1 MKEFAMTRIVP
12 IVPSAAAPKAA
23 ASLEKVRGALGFVPN
38 MMAGL
43 AHSPAAL
50 DGYLTLSATLGSGS
64 INRQLGEQIALT
76 VAEQNGC
83 DYCLAAHTAIGAK
96 LGLTAEQITEARRA
110 TASNVQDAAVLG
122 LARAIVE
129 TRGRIGDEQLAAAR
143 AAGLTDGQIAE
154 VVVHVALNVLTN
166 YFNNVAETPVDFP
179 AVQPLPA
186 R

>member
-1 MKEFAMTRIVP
+1 MTRIVP

-50 DGYLTLSATLGSGS
+50 DGYLTLSATLGGGS
-64 INRQLGEQIALT
+64 ISRRQGEQIALA

-83 DYCLAAHTAIGAK
+83 EYCLAAHTAIGGK
-96 LGLTAEQITEARRA
+96 LGLTAEQITQARQA
-110 TASNVQDAAVLG
+110 TATDDRDAAVLR

-129 TRGRIGDEQLAAAR
+129 TRGRVGDEELAAAR

-154 VVVHVALNVLTN
+154 VVAHVALNVLTN
-166 YFNNVAETPVDFP
+166 YFNNVAQTPVDFP
-179 AVQPLPA
+179 AVQPLPT